1 MPSMVRIHYCPNPSN
16 ISDLQRLY
24 CFFSSLVH
32 QVNFGKKSGFWS
44 WILAPTLAPD
54 STWNLKSATGF
65 LIIF

>member
-1 MPSMVRIHYCPNPSN
+1 
-16 ISDLQRLY
+16 LQRLY

-65 LIIF
+65 LIVF